1 MSRVEKHPIDEDKY
15 QSTFDDY
22 GHGEGNGKS
31 RNAIYKRFKKIN
43 IEPVKEES
51 DKEKS
56 FEPILDEV
64 PDWGQINWTDDTI
77 EEGDDSDYV
86 KSIPDP
92 IAGLHDSKA
101 VHLAMGAQAQVV
113 RYGFKALDRLV
124 THWGRGVMGPT
135 AEKWEIKRKE
145 KDYDTL
151 QDSTMM
157 MMQHYGI
164 MIPINPLMI
173 WSLTVSTAYAP
184 PIGHVLKNRDPNRPK
199 RKGLFSRFRRKKK
212 EPPLV
217 SDEDGI
223 ES

>member
-1 MSRVEKHPIDEDKY
+1 MSRVEKHPIDENKF

-22 GHGEGNGKS
+22 GHGKGNGKS

-43 IEPVKEES
+43 ATPEEIPES
-51 DKEKS
+51 IPES
-56 FEPILDEV
+56 IPDEV
-64 PDWGQINWTDDTI
+64 PEWGQINWADDTI
-77 EEGDDSDYV
+77 EEDTDADYV

-101 VHLAMGAQAQVV
+101 MHLAMGAQAQVV

-124 THWGRGVMGPT
+124 THWGRGVMAKP
-135 AEKWEIKRKE
+135 EWEIKRKE

-164 MIPINPLMI
+164 MVPINPLMI
-173 WSLTVSTAYAP
+173 WSMTVSTAYAP

-199 RKGLFSRFRRKKK
+199 RKGFFSRFRRKKN
-212 EPPLV
+212 PHPLV